1 MPSSASHVKLFDDDS
16 SGDEEPG
23 LIKIANRHEG
33 KKGEKLM
40 KLEARFNSDSRF
52 KLDEK
57 FVSSGSDDED
67 ESEVV
72 RKERKT

>member
-1 MPSSASHVKLFDDDS
+1 
-16 SGDEEPG
+16 
-23 LIKIANRHEG
+23 
-33 KKGEKLM
+33 M

-67 ESEVV
+67 ESVSMPFFSI
-72 RKERKT
+72 